1 MIIHKSKSAIVAS
14 KMFKASPRQKEI
26 LAAIDS
32 EENLELVQQ
41 LDEYL
46 DDEYFAM
53 KQNTETQFTEDT
65 KNTIDN
71 TPDMNDT
78 TDDSIPAPTPSRSHG
93 GSPAKF
99 TPNNNESLMGKHGDE
114 LEELENG
121 EPEIGSDEP
130 ADIDIPEA
138 STKIKGQPIVADTV
152 VNPFM
157 NLYADLVNVANEI
170 KGFLNSKQDTTG
182 VNRVQIKNDE
192 LWIYYNDDINLN
204 NVMTNVINTL
214 NAANYKYFD
223 FNRLARTDNAMVFT
237 VSVER
242 TDTFTGATNEK

>member
-1 MIIHKSKSAIVAS
+1 M
-14 KMFKASPRQKEI
+14 
-26 LAAIDS
+26 D
-32 EENLELVQQ
+32 
-41 LDEYL
+41 
-46 DDEYFAM
+46 
-53 KQNTETQFTEDT
+53 
-65 KNTIDN
+65 
-71 TPDMNDT
+71 
-78 TDDSIPAPTPSRSHG
+78 
-93 GSPAKF
+93 
-99 TPNNNESLMGKHGDE
+99 KHGDE
-114 LEELENG
+114 LKELEDG

-130 ADIDIPEA
+130 ADIDTPEA
-138 STKIKGQPIVADTV
+138 STRIKGQPIVADTV
-152 VNPFM
+152 VNPFV

-214 NAANYKYFD
+214 NAANYKYFE